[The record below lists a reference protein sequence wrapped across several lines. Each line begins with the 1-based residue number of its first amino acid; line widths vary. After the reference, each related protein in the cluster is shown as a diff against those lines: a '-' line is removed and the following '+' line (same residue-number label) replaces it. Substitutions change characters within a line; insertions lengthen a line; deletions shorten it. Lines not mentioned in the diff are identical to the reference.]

1 MKPARMLASL
11 FGFDHDTV
19 NHSKGPEMA
28 LSSMTGFARSAGSS
42 GPWRWAFELKSVNAK
57 GLDLR
62 LRMPAPFDRI
72 EADARAR
79 LAKALAR
86 GTCFGTLIV
95 QREGTAIEARIDR
108 AALES
113 IAAAA
118 REAAAKAGL
127 QPPTMDGL
135 LALRGV
141 VDIVETADD
150 EASTAAAC
158 SGALTTID
166 EAIAALAAARRTEGD
181 ALAALLSERLKAIS
195 ALVEAADL
203 NPARRPE
210 AVRDRLAQSVEALMG
225 SARGLDGNRLYQEA
239 ILLAAKADIREELDR
254 LKTHVGA
261 AQALIDGGG
270 AIGRRLDFLAQELAR
285 EASTLSA
292 KANDVSL
299 TTQGLELRAQIE
311 QFREQAQNVE

>member
-1 MKPARMLASL
+1 
-11 FGFDHDTV
+11 
-19 NHSKGPEMA
+19 MA
-28 LSSMTGFARSAGSS
+28 VMSMTGFARAAGSS
-42 GPWRWAFELKSVNAK
+42 APWRWAFELKSVNAK

-62 LRMPAPFDRI
+62 LRMPAPFDRV
-72 EADARAR
+72 ETEARAR

-86 GTCFGTLIV
+86 GTCFGTLAV
-95 QREGTAIEARIDR
+95 QREGAAIEARIDA
-108 AALES
+108 AALAS

-118 REAAAKAGL
+118 REAAQKAGL
-127 QPPTMDGL
+127 APPTMDGL

-141 VDIVETADD
+141 VETAESGDD
-150 EASTAAAC
+150 EASIAAAC
-158 SGALTTID
+158 AGALKSVD
-166 EAIAALAAARRTEGD
+166 EAVAALSAVRRGEGE
-181 ALAALLSERLKAIS
+181 ALAALLNDRLKSIA
-195 ALVEAADL
+195 ALVEAADA

-210 AVRDRLAQSVEALMG
+210 AVRDRLAESVAALMG
-225 SARGLDGNRLYQEA
+225 SSRGLDENRLYQEA

-261 AQALIDGGG
+261 ALALIGQGG

-299 TTQGLELRAQIE
+299 TAQGLELRAQIE
-311 QFREQAQNVE
+311 QFREQVQNVE

>member
-1 MKPARMLASL
+1 MS
-11 FGFDHDTV
+11 V
-19 NHSKGPEMA
+19 
-28 LSSMTGFARSAGSS
+28 SSMTGFARAAGSS

-62 LRMPAPFDRI
+62 LRMPAPFDRV

-86 GTCFGTLIV
+86 GTCFGALLV
-95 QREGTAIEARIDR
+95 QREGAAIEARIDR
-108 AALES
+108 TALES

-118 REAAAKAGL
+118 REAAGKAAL
-127 QPPTMDGL
+127 APPTMDGL

-141 VDIVETADD
+141 VETIETGDD
-150 EASTAAAC
+150 ETSIAAAC
-158 SGALTTID
+158 AGALISVD
-166 EAIAALAAARRTEGD
+166 EAIAALVATRRREGE
-181 ALAALLSERLKAIS
+181 ALAALLGERLERIA
-195 ALVEAADL
+195 ALAEAADA

-210 AVRDRLAQSVEALMG
+210 AVRDRLAQSVQALME
-225 SARGLDGNRLYQEA
+225 SSRGLDENRLYQEA

-261 AQALIDGGG
+261 AQALIGEGG

-285 EASTLSA
+285 EASTLCA

-299 TTQGLELRAQIE
+299 TAQGLELRAQIE